1 MKIIIIGGVAGG
13 ATAAARLR
21 RLNETDEIIII
32 EKDKYISY
40 ANCGLPYYIGD
51 VIKEKERLLVQ
62 TVEGM
67 SQRFNLDVRINSE
80 VTSINRSEK
89 KISIMKTLTKEV
101 YEESYD
107 ILILSCGAKPIRPN
121 IKGLSDA
128 DNIFTLKNVDDTVA
142 IKDFIIK
149 NKIKRASVI
158 GGGFIGIEVAENIV
172 NLGVQTT
179 IIEKMPQVLR
189 PLDFETAQIVHRE
202 LNTHG
207 INLILNDGL
216 NEFFDKG
223 HKIKLDSSS
232 IIEADIV
239 IMALGVVPENALAK
253 SANLMLG
260 KRGHVIVSD
269 TFNTFGNDGS
279 IVNDIYAIGDMIEVK
294 NPLDDSSY
302 SVPLAWGANR
312 QGRILADHIN
322 GHAIKKSRI
331 LGSNVLK
338 VFDLTVASTGANEV
352 TLKEKKIDYTAIH
365 AHRANHASYYPN
377 STNISLKIIYDKQSG
392 KIFGAQ
398 AIGRE
403 GVEKRIDVIA
413 TVMRLNGTI
422 YDLSDLELCYAPP
435 YSSAKDPVNILGY
448 MAENIQEDA
457 YKVVYHDQIDDLVA
471 KGGLLIDVRTNLEY
485 ENGHISGAKNIPIDE
500 FRNRVS
506 EITVSKETPIYVMC
520 QVGVRA
526 YLALRILSSLG
537 YKDIYNLSGGYTT
550 YKNYKY
556 QTRQNVTSDE
566 HINNGGDDNMTQVS
580 SNSIIEVDVQGLQC
594 PGPLMATY
602 KAIQNISV
610 GSQIKVIAS
619 DPSFMED
626 VGNWCSTNGH
636 TLISK
641 TSDNGKYIAIVQK
654 GNEVKCG
661 VTLNSQENATI
672 VVFSGDLDKLIA
684 SMIIAQ
690 GAAAQ
695 GKKVTMF
702 FTFWGLNALRKPK
715 KVKVSKTIIEK
726 MFGWMMPRGADKM
739 PLSNMNM
746 AGIGAKMIKGIMKTK
761 NVDDITTMMQKA
773 QEVGVKFIACTMSMD
788 LMGIKKE
795 ELIDGIEYA
804 GVATYISKN
813 ENVGTTLFI

>member
-1 MKIIIIGGVAGG
+1 MKIIIVGGVAGG

-21 RLNETDEIIII
+21 RLSENDEIIII

-51 VIKEKERLLVQ
+51 VIKDKERLLVQ

-67 SQRFNLDVRINSE
+67 SQRYNLDIRVNNE
-80 VTSINRSEK
+80 VISVNRLDK
-89 KISIMKTLTKEV
+89 TIKIMKTLTKEV
-101 YEESYD
+101 YEESFD
-107 ILILSCGAKPIRPN
+107 KLILSCGAKPIRPN
-121 IKGLSDA
+121 IKGLSEA
-128 DNIFTLKNVDDTVA
+128 ENIFTLKNVDDTLN
-142 IKDFIIK
+142 IKEYILK
-149 NKIKRASVI
+149 NKIKKVSVI
-158 GGGFIGIEVAENIV
+158 GGGFIGIEVAENIA

-179 IIEKMPQVLR
+179 IIEKMAQVLR
-189 PLDFETAQIVHRE
+189 PLDFEMAQIIHQE
-202 LNTHG
+202 LNYHG

-216 NEFFDKG
+216 SEFMDNG
-223 HKIKLDSSS
+223 HNIKLDSG
-232 IIEADIV
+232 AIV
-239 IMALGVVPENALAK
+239 NTEMIVMALGVVPENALAK
-253 SANLMLG
+253 SADLKLG
-260 KRGHVIVSD
+260 KRGHVIVND
-269 TFNTFGNDGS
+269 NFNTFSSDGS
-279 IVNDIYAIGDMIEVK
+279 VVDSIFAIGDMIEVI

-312 QGRILADHIN
+312 QGRILADYIN
-322 GHAIKKSRI
+322 GKEIKKSRI

-338 VFDLTVASTGANEV
+338 VFDLTAASTGVNET
-352 TLKEKKIDYTAIH
+352 TLKEKNIEYTAIH

-377 STNISLKIIYDKQSG
+377 STNISLKVLFDKKSG

-398 AIGRE
+398 AIGRD

-413 TVMRLNGTI
+413 TVMRLNGSI

-448 MAENIQEDA
+448 MAENIREDA
-457 YKVVYHDQIDDLVA
+457 FKLVYHHQIDDLLS
-471 KGGLLIDVRTNLEY
+471 KGGLLIDVRTQFEY
-485 ENGHISGAKNIPIDE
+485 DNGHISGSINIPIDE
-500 FRNRVS
+500 FRNRS
-506 EITVSKETPIYVMC
+506 GEIKVSKDTPIYVTC

-526 YLALRILSSLG
+526 YLALRILSFLG
-537 YKDIYNLSGGYTT
+537 YKNIYNLSGGYTT
-550 YKNYKY
+550 YKYYKY
-556 QTRQNVTSDE
+556 EVNKLEPRNE
-566 HINNGGDDNMTQVS
+566 NGGNDNMNETKI
-580 SNSIIEVDVQGLQC
+580 SNVVEVDVQGLQC

-602 KAIQNISV
+602 KAIQGIEV
-610 GSQIKVIAS
+610 GSQLKVIAS

-626 VGNWCSTNGH
+626 VGNWCVTNGH
-636 TLISK
+636 TLVSK
-641 TSDNGKYIAIVQK
+641 MCDNGKYIAIVQK
-654 GNEVKCG
+654 GTNNQKCSPSG
-661 VTLNSQENATI
+661 NQENATI
-672 VVFSGDLDKLIA
+672 VVFSGDLDKLLA

-695 GKKVTMF
+695 GKKVTIF

-726 MFGWMMPRGADKM
+726 MFGWMMPRGAEKM

-746 AGIGAKMIKGIMKTK
+746 GGIGAKMIKGIMQKK
-761 NVDDITTMMQKA
+761 NVDDITTMMAKA